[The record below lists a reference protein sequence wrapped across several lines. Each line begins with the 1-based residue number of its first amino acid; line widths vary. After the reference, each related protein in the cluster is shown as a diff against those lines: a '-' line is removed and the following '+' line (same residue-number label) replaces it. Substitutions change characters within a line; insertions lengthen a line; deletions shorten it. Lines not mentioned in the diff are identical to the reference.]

1 MDHKR
6 LENRI
11 ELLEEEN
18 KILKSKLLQETST
31 NEEQALI
38 IDQLKT
44 KIVNLESESAIPN
57 GKLHFFI
64 HILSFIRVLS
74 FYSIFIFLKRFILLY
89 NLIFNFIFFSIS
101 IFKVQKMY
109 DQASL
114 IKLATSILNDFGS
127 SDDLNNIKVRGS
139 DSADNQRMT
148 LISSLYLFE
157 MPLILKNNLECMLQK
172 QKSSSSIL
180 RELINGLQLDQADF
194 ANSNAETLLV
204 KFPIIDKACRGN
216 Y

>member
-1 MDHKR
+1 
-6 LENRI
+6 
-11 ELLEEEN
+11 
-18 KILKSKLLQETST
+18 
-31 NEEQALI
+31 
-38 IDQLKT
+38 
-44 KIVNLESESAIPN
+44 
-57 GKLHFFI
+57 
-64 HILSFIRVLS
+64 
-74 FYSIFIFLKRFILLY
+74 
-89 NLIFNFIFFSIS
+89 
-101 IFKVQKMY
+101 MY

-139 DSADNQRMT
+139 DSADNQRMI